1 MKISAAPR
9 PEKNIYF
16 WFCKGQFPCLPLNIQ
31 VRQKELEGL
40 LNTAGILTVK

>member
-16 WFCKGQFPCLPLNIQ
+16 WFCKGQLPCLSLNIQ